1 MGMDEHAC
9 ECGNIKYSITCKDC
23 YAQDV
28 TNEMKAKML
37 DKILAYFDND
47 APPFEDLVGR
57 NAMMPLW
64 KLLKEAEKL

>member
-1 MGMDEHAC
+1 MC
-9 ECGNIKYSITCKDC
+9 ECGQIGFSVSCKVC
-23 YAQDV
+23 YEKEAV
-28 TNEMKAKML
+28 NEKKAKML

-64 KLLKEAEKL
+64 KLLKEAEML